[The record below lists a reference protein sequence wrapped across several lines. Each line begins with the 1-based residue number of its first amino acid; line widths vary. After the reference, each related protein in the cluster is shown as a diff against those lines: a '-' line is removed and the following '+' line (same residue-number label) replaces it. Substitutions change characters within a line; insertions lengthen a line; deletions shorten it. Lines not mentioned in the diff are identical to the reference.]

1 MAIASVA
8 TIYQARQTSDE
19 LAKMP
24 SKFEPVKGEAVLPPA
39 KLAHLVLRTT
49 RETEMTKFYQDFLG
63 ARITHQAAFGAFL
76 SYDDEHHR
84 IAIMNI
90 PGTGPK
96 VSGSSGLEHVAFTY
110 EDLPQMLSNLTHERA
125 SHGPTVSMYYRDID
139 GNKIETQ
146 VDVFKTS
153 DEANAY
159 MESDAFRI
167 NPLGVD
173 FDPEEMIRKL
183 EDGASIDSLLPRPES
198 GPREMD
204 TIPSAFMA

>member
-96 VSGSSGLEHVAFTY
+96 VSGSSGLE
-110 EDLPQMLSNLTHERA
+110 RA

-159 MESDAFRI
+159 MEGDAFRI